1 MTGSETAN
9 PQPLPM
15 DAEGLRLLLRLG
27 DWLPTGAPPAVL
39 VTVLATQ
46 GSAPRAPGARML
58 CRDGRLIAGTIGG
71 GHLEQM
77 ALRDAAW
84 SANQGGADADDPL
97 MTAVEIREEA
107 DDRGRVQRLC
117 RYPLGPKLAQ
127 CCGGV
132 VWLHFRELDAAA
144 ARELSSAVR
153 SAQTDGGALV
163 TSFGEMR
170 LSERPQALPAVVVF
184 GAGHVAAALARVLQ
198 PLPWRLIAVD
208 SRAEWADPA
217 RFAPSTEVICA
228 EPLRLL
234 AAWGWLGAAAQQSQA
249 AQRLTEELRMLSARG
264 LPEAPD
270 PSTTSALVMTH
281 DHALDRDLVE
291 ALLRIGERRAVS
303 QAELAYVGLIGSRS
317 KIAAT
322 RTRLLQ
328 RGTSEAQLA
337 RLVAPIG
344 LQVDGAL
351 LGGNLPGEIAISV
364 AAQLLSLRRPRPAAH
379 DPTGDS

>member
-84 SANQGGADADDPL
+84 GASQGGADADDPL
-97 MTAVEIREEA
+97 TTAVEIREEA
-107 DDRGRVQRLC
+107 DDHGRVQRLC

-132 VWLHFRELDAAA
+132 VWLHFRELDVAA

-153 SAQTDGGALV
+153 SAQADGGALV
-163 TSFGEMR
+163 TSFGELR
-170 LSERPQALPAVVVF
+170 LVERPQALPAVVVF

-217 RFAPSTEVICA
+217 RFAPSAEVICA

-249 AQRLTEELRMLSARG
+249 ALRLTEELRMLSARG
-264 LPEAPD
+264 LPEAPE

-322 RTRLLQ
+322 RARLLQ

-364 AAQLLSLRRPRPAAH
+364 AAQLLSLRRPRPAAL

>member
-1 MTGSETAN
+1 MTGAKAEN

-27 DWLPTGAPPAVL
+27 DWLPAGSPPAVL

-58 CRDGRLIAGTIGG
+58 CRDGRLLAGTIGG

-97 MTAVEIREEA
+97 TTAAEIREEA
-107 DDRGRVQRLC
+107 DERGRPQRLC

-132 VWLHFRELDAAA
+132 VWLHFRELDAPA
-144 ARELSSAVR
+144 ARELSNAVR
-153 SAQTDGGALV
+153 SALADGSALA
-163 TSFGEMR
+163 TRFGEVQ
-170 LSERPQALPAVVVF
+170 LIERPQALPTVVVF

-198 PLPWRLIAVD
+198 PLPWRLIAID
-208 SRAEWADPA
+208 SRAEWADPS

-228 EPLRLL
+228 EPLRLI

-249 AQRLTEELRMLSARG
+249 ALRLVEELRMLSARG

-270 PSTTSALVMTH
+270 PSKTSALVMTH

-291 ALLRIGERRAVS
+291 ALLRLGERRAIS
-303 QAELAYVGLIGSRS
+303 EELAYVGLIGSRS

-322 RTRLLQ
+322 RARLLQ
-328 RGTSEAQLA
+328 RGTSEAQMA
-337 RLVAPIG
+337 RLIAPIG

-364 AAQLLSLRRPRPAAH
+364 AAQLLSLRQPRPAAH